1 MGPSPT
7 TILVAEDHA
16 MVRSGLSLIL
26 NAEEDLEV
34 VAQAEDID
42 ETRRRLGAYKP
53 TILLLDVNLNGES
66 SLKALPEL
74 LTASPETRCVVVT
87 MQAEV
92 GFAREALRAGASGY
106 LLKEAADRELVE
118 AVRTCAAGSEY
129 VQPAIGARL
138 AAAGE
143 EEPPDGLSPRE
154 AEVLRL
160 IALGHTN
167 NEIAEE
173 LYLSM
178 RTIESH
184 RAHIQQKLGVRTRAE
199 LVRYALERGMLDD
212 EVSPQ
217 P

>member
-1 MGPSPT
+1 M
-7 TILVAEDHA
+7 ILD
-16 MVRSGLSLIL
+16 S
-26 NAEEDLEV
+26 EEDLNV
-34 VAQAEDID
+34 VAEAQDVD
-42 ETRRRLGAYKP
+42 ETRRKLNAYKP
-53 TILLLDVNLNGES
+53 AILLLDVNLNGES
-66 SLKALPEL
+66 SLKVLPEL
-74 LTASPETRCVVVT
+74 LAVSPESRCVVVT

-118 AVRTCAAGSEY
+118 AVRTCAAGGEY

-138 AAAGE
+138 AAGGE
-143 EEPPDGLSPRE
+143 DEPPDGLSPRE

-212 EVSPQ
+212 EVSSQ

>member
-1 MGPSPT
+1 MGPKPT
-7 TILVAEDHA
+7 TILVADDHA

-26 NAEEDLEV
+26 DAEEDLEV
-34 VAQAEDID
+34 VAEAQDVD
-42 ETRRRLGAYKP
+42 ETRRKLNAYKP
-53 TILLLDVNLNGES
+53 AVLLLDVNLNGES
-66 SLKALPEL
+66 SLKVLAEL
-74 LTASPETRCVVVT
+74 LTVSPQTTCVVVT

-118 AVRTCAAGSEY
+118 AVRTCAAGSQY

-138 AAAGE
+138 AAGGDD
-143 EEPPDGLSPRE
+143 EPPDGLSPRE

-199 LVRYALERGMLDD
+199 LVRYALARGMLDD
-212 EVSPQ
+212 EVSSQ
-217 P
+217 L